1 MPSAQPVFDAYDL
14 QSLGVNEQRL
24 DFARRQR
31 VAAFLADSACYLGL
45 AHEDA
50 QVCCRHA
57 APPIEQA
64 QLSAGV
70 AGC

>member
-1 MPSAQPVFDAYDL
+1 MPSAEPVFHAFDL

-24 DFARRQR
+24 DFAQRQR

-45 AHEDA
+45 APAVA
-50 QVCCRHA
+50 QGCCRHA
-57 APPIEQA
+57 ALPIEQA
-64 QLSAGV
+64 QLTAGV